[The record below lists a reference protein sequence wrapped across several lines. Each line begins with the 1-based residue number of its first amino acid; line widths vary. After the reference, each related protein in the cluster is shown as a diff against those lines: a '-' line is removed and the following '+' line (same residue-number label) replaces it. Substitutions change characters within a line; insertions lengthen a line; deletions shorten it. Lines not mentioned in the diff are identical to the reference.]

1 MTRTYIAVPV
11 EPERAKEALCEALS
25 GYADDAERAS
35 ALGYSGPPRILRLK
49 DKFEYA
55 PLELKPGDWY
65 VDTDDYQAIT
75 EVDSSGIRRHY
86 IDGGFL
92 ALNADAGWPSR
103 RMTPEE
109 IQAFK
114 TDGTFPTNNE
124 R

>member
-1 MTRTYIAVPV
+1 MTL
-11 EPERAKEALCEALS
+11 ENLLEKLRAEVAKGRPKFDEHDSLFDTGVAAGRYELAEELLTRF
-25 GYADDAERAS
+25 DA
-35 ALGYSGPPRILRLK
+35 PR
-49 DKFEYA
+49 
-55 PLELKPGDWY
+55 LELKPGDWY

-75 EVDSSGIRRHY
+75 EVDSSDIRRHY